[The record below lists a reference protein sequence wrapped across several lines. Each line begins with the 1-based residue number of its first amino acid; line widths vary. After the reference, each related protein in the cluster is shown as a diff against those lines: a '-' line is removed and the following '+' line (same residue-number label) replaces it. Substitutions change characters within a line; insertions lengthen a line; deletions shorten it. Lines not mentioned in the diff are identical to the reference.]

1 MKNTIT
7 DIVITGSSAITAAG
21 TGVAAIQG
29 LVRSGADAL
38 TAMPFDVLGA
48 DGYRWGKTV
57 GFKASDF
64 MPPMKA
70 RKMDRC
76 SQFAVSVA
84 GLALKDAGLDL
95 QTIAPERIGIVL
107 GSGFCG
113 VSNSLEFLTG
123 YFRDGVEGLIPMIFP
138 NTVPNAPA
146 SNASIEHGIKGP
158 NATLVQR
165 FCSAESAFMMACR
178 FIEEGRAD
186 VILTGGTDELM
197 PTIIQGFAAMGQVK
211 RSSAPFGE
219 GGGMIVLES
228 AAHAARRQ
236 ATVKAAVETITTI
249 GRLASGRE
257 AEGIDLLTDGAD
269 VCSLVSLSGTAVDM
283 PALMQR
289 ISGKPLIDIG
299 STIGRS
305 LAMGGTAMAV
315 LLASLEPGQRG
326 LHLAASPAGPCYAIS
341 LRGGPSVQ
349 S

>member
-1 MKNTIT
+1 MKYPIT

-21 TGVAAIQG
+21 TGVVAIQE
-29 LVRSGADAL
+29 LVRSGGDAFS
-38 TAMPFDVLGA
+38 AIPFDVLGA
-48 DGYRWGKTV
+48 DGYRWGKTN

-76 SQFAVSVA
+76 SQFAVSAV
-84 GLALKDAGLDL
+84 GLALKDAGLDPK
-95 QTIAPERIGIVL
+95 TIAPERIGIVL

-113 VSNSLEFLTG
+113 VSNSAEFLTG

-146 SNASIEHGIKGP
+146 SNASIEHGFKGP

-165 FCSAESAFMMACR
+165 FCSAESAFMLACR

-186 VILTGGTDELM
+186 VILTGGTDELILLM
-197 PTIIQGFAAMGQVK
+197 IKGFADMGRVK
-211 RSSAPFGE
+211 RTSAPFGE
-219 GGGMIVLES
+219 GCGILVLES
-228 AAHAARRQ
+228 AAHAAGRQ
-236 ATVKAAVETITTI
+236 ATVKAGVESITTI
-249 GRLASGRE
+249 GMLAAGRE
-257 AEGIDLLTDGAD
+257 AEGLDLLTDGAAG
-269 VCSLVSLSGTAVDM
+269 CSLVSLSGTAVGM
-283 PALMQR
+283 PALMER
-289 ISGKPLIDIG
+289 VSGKPLLDTG
-299 STIGRS
+299 SAVGRS

-315 LLASLEPGQRG
+315 LLASLESGQLG
-326 LHLAASPAGPCYAIS
+326 LHLAASPEGPCFAIC

>member
-1 MKNTIT
+1 M
-7 DIVITGSSAITAAG
+7 
-21 TGVAAIQG
+21 
-29 LVRSGADAL
+29 
-38 TAMPFDVLGA
+38 
-48 DGYRWGKTV
+48 
-57 GFKASDF
+57 
-64 MPPMKA
+64 
-70 RKMDRC
+70 
-76 SQFAVSVA
+76 A

-95 QTIAPERIGIVL
+95 KDIAPERVGIVL

-123 YFRDGVEGLIPMIFP
+123 YLTAGVEGLIPMIFP

-146 SNASIEHGIKGP
+146 SNASIEHGFKGP

-186 VILTGGTDELM
+186 VVLAGGTDELIPLM
-197 PTIIQGFAAMGQVK
+197 IKAFVAMGQVK

-228 AAHAARRQ
+228 AAHAARRL
-236 ATVKAAVETITTI
+236 AAVKARVETITTI
-249 GRLASGRE
+249 GMLVPGRE
-257 AEGIDLLTDGAD
+257 AEGLDLLTDGAAG
-269 VCSLVSLSGTAVDM
+269 CSLVSLSGTAADM

-289 ISGKPLIDIG
+289 VSGKPLIDIG
-299 STIGRS
+299 SAVGRS

-315 LLASLEPGQRG
+315 LLASLEPGQPG
-326 LHLAASPAGPCYAIS
+326 LHLAASPAGPCFAIS